1 VNDEKK
7 ILRKPEHEAL
17 ADSIDCANCCAK
29 HRLERRVDGSK
40 DERTQEQDSIEAPVN
55 EVSPQR
61 VEIHNQIRQFRH
73 VARLLHAFVVDGKP
87 AEASL

>member
-1 VNDEKK
+1 MNDEKK
-7 ILRKPEHEAL
+7 VFRKPEHEAL
-17 ADSIDCANCCAK
+17 ADSINRENSCAK

-40 DERTQEQDSIEAPVN
+40 DEGTQEPYSNEAPVD

-61 VEIHNQIRQFRH
+61 VNIHNQIRQFRH
-73 VARLLHAFVVDGKP
+73 VARLLHAFAVDGKP